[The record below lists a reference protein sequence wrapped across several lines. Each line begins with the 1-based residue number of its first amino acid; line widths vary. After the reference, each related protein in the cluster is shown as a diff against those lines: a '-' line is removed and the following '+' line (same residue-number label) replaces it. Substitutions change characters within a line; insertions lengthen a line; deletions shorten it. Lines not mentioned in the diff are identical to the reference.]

1 MKFTDVSLSQAVI
14 YKKKLLENIQAFKEI
29 IAPETNFMAV
39 IKADAYGHGAV
50 ELAETMEKEQV
61 IDYFGVAQLQ
71 EALELREA
79 AIQSPILIFNETRL
93 KELPLALKNEISLTV
108 FSKDHAKEI
117 VRLAS
122 QLKKEAV
129 VHLKID
135 SGMGRIGLRNFR
147 EAYELYQILDSD
159 FVKVEGIYTHFA
171 DANEKD
177 PENFSH
183 EQYQFFQE
191 ILEKFKE
198 QSVHFDLRH
207 ACNTAATINYPNY
220 QLDMVRVGLGLYGFD
235 PSHST
240 KNKIKLQPI
249 QNIHA
254 EVTMVKDF
262 PAGESIGYNRHY
274 FSKEKMRVATIGI
287 GYADGVAKSLSNKGT
302 FGYQGK
308 QLPIVGDICMDQI
321 MIDSSTSPE
330 LKVGDFLTYFGD
342 PNEGYSSVSELAEII
357 DGSTYELLCRIGNR
371 VQRIYK

>member
-342 PNEGYSSVSELAEII
+342 PNEGYSSVSELA
-357 DGSTYELLCRIGNR
+357 
-371 VQRIYK
+371 